1 MLKKNSENMY
11 TTEKRWMDIPTTSS
25 EDFLACRVNFGV
37 VGTRVAVLQG
47 SRQVSRGINGGLV
60 SRRSLN

>member
-25 EDFLACRVNFGV
+25 EDLLACRINFGV
-37 VGTRVAVLQG
+37 GRD
-47 SRQVSRGINGGLV
+47 
-60 SRRSLN
+60 SRRCAAGFQINIEGHQWRIS